1 MSNLVDRRRF
11 VSLWNRC
18 QTRPGSGADG
28 STVFDEVQAYYRG
41 SGRFYH
47 TPSHIDH
54 CLKMFDQARGEMAEP
69 DAVEM
74 AIWFHD
80 LVYDSSAKDNERRSA
95 QRFLELAGDSME
107 PNFKSRV
114 HDLIMVTVHPGR
126 PRGGDQKV
134 MIDIDLS
141 SFGLPWDEFTRD
153 SVAVREEFSQMSDAE
168 FFPRQRDFLE
178 TLLNRDHFYHTEF
191 FRTRHESS
199 ARKNIKRYL
208 KGLREK
214 GIA

>member
-1 MSNLVDRRRF
+1 MVDKRRF
-11 VSLWNRC
+11 TALWERC
-18 QTRPGSGADG
+18 RTRPGPGADA
-28 STVFDEVQAYYRG
+28 SEVFDEVQSYYRG

-54 CLKMFDQARGEMAEP
+54 CLKMFDEARGEMDDP

-80 LVYDSSAKDNERRSA
+80 LVYDSSAKDNELKSA
-95 QRFLELAGDSME
+95 KRFLELAGQSMDE
-107 PNFKSRV
+107 EFKSRV
-114 HDLIMVTVHPGR
+114 YDLIMVTVHPGS
-126 PRGGDQKV
+126 PRDGDQKF

-141 SFGLPWDEFTRD
+141 SFGLPWKEFTRD
-153 SVAVREEFSQMSDAE
+153 SIAVREEFRHMSDEE

-178 TLLNRDHFYHTEF
+178 TLLKRDYFYHTDF
-191 FRTRHESS
+191 FR
-199 ARKNIKRYL
+199 ARRERAARANIERYL

-214 GIA
+214 GVA